1 MTPDGNGRVRV
12 TEREEVRA
20 REEMRPIEEQV
31 ERAETRISLSPVASP
46 SILGFFALGHA
57 SWIVGGF
64 LANWFGAPAAGSLF
78 FPFVLAFGG
87 LGMFLAGMWAF
98 RARDHLGSFAFT
110 MWGTLWLALGA
121 ITLFLD
127 GDAAA
132 ALTTTNVPLGM
143 IFVAIAAA
151 TWIATIASAWRNLA
165 SLITWGLA
173 AAAATAMAIGALTG
187 ATGWF
192 VVAGW
197 LLVATAVLAW
207 YTAAAR
213 LFNTMAGHMVLPV
226 GQLGGA
232 RRRVSLDAGLNEPGI
247 TEGW

>member
-20 REEMRPIEEQV
+20 REEMRPIEEQI
-31 ERAETRISLSPVASP
+31 ERAETRISLSPIASP
-46 SILGFFALGHA
+46 SILGFFGLGHA

-64 LANWFGAPAAGSLF
+64 LAGWFDIPAAATLF
-78 FPFVLAFGG
+78 FPFLLTFGG

-110 MWGTLWLALGA
+110 MWGTLWLAVGG
-121 ITLFLD
+121 ITLFLA

-132 ALTTTNVPLGM
+132 SLTVTGAPLGM
-143 IFVAIAAA
+143 IFVALAAA

-165 SLITWGLA
+165 VLLTWGLA
-173 AAAATAMAIGALTG
+173 AAAATSIAIGAFTL

-213 LFNTMAGHMVLPV
+213 LFNTMAGHSILPV

-232 RRRVSLDAGLNEPGI
+232 RRRASLDAGLGEPGI
-247 TEGW
+247 TESW